1 MIEKVVGFHHEG
13 FVLFLSRAQP
23 PASFEVVGS
32 SHLVRHDEVDVAL
45 YGG

>member
-13 FVLFLSRAQP
+13 FVLFLSRVQP
-23 PASFEVVGS
+23 PVSFEAAGS